1 MRARKGGGGARCQQ
15 RSSVHGGAS
24 RGRAVH
30 DEEAASLVPACFC
43 AGIGEAREGVELCV
57 FLPVLG
63 GGLSRVSTCGCAP
76 WAGWLMTYGVSQGDE
91 QPSHRGDLERFGH
104 VGRV

>member
-1 MRARKGGGGARCQQ
+1 M
-15 RSSVHGGAS
+15 HGGAS

-43 AGIGEAREGVELCV
+43 AGIGEAREGLELCV

-63 GGLSRVSTCGCAP
+63 GRLSRVSMYLWMCAG
-76 WAGWLMTYGVSQGDE
+76 GWRWLRTYGVAQRDE
-91 QPSHRGDLERFGH
+91 QPSH
-104 VGRV
+104 

>member
-1 MRARKGGGGARCQQ
+1 MRAGKGGGARCQQ

-43 AGIGEAREGVELCV
+43 AGIGEAREGLELCI

-63 GGLSRVSTCGCAP
+63 GRLSRVSMYLWMCAG
-76 WAGWLMTYGVSQGDE
+76 GWLADDVRCV
-91 QPSHRGDLERFGH
+91 PAR
-104 VGRV
+104 